1 MARVRENMCNECAE
15 CIQCGRRYQFYTY
28 YECDACGDE
37 AEYRYDGKDYCEGCL
52 LKALKA
58 DGVVEDIPAEDY
70 D

>member
-28 YECDACGDE
+28 YECDSCGDE
-37 AEYRYDGKDYCEGCL
+37 AEYRYDGKDYCESCL
-52 LKALKA
+52 LGALKS
-58 DGVVEDIPAEDY
+58 DGVIEDIPEEDY